1 MQCPTCG
8 NDTPG
13 TLGKCS
19 HCEAPIDVYSV
30 GPALPLA
37 SPVAEAAPVG
47 TSPAVAGGTDPHGD
61 RTMTAPPSWA
71 SGPQTPPAADPG
83 TRFDTVRQD
92 APEPPARPPLQLSAE
107 PPSTASA

>member
-30 GPALPLA
+30 GPIAPLSA
-37 SPVAEAAPVG
+37 PVA
-47 TSPAVAGGTDPHGD
+47 D
-61 RTMTAPPSWA
+61 APPA
-71 SGPQTPPAADPG
+71 PAPPTPPATG
-83 TRFDTVRQD
+83 R
-92 APEPPARPPLQLSAE
+92 
-107 PPSTASA
+107 